1 MNRHRMHSA
10 LICLLLLIALPAA
23 ADVYTYIDAQGNR
36 VFTDQPRKNATR
48 VDIPPSNNMTGTPPT
63 RTLKAHPAKPAVQPM
78 FHYQLLRILVPEP
91 DATLVNPS
99 GDLIVTVTSEPVLQP
114 GHSYRLLLDGVA
126 VGEAGRSPVFPL
138 SNVDRGTH
146 QLSVEIFDELGRV
159 LEKRR
164 TSRFTCS
171 AFHSRK
177 SARLIPARRV
187 TTECARN
194 VRSRTSPS
202 LKAASCLSSDPRQRR
217 STFLVRHLH
226 ACATIQSNLVQE
238 RTESSAVCGHSLE
251 KRPDFADKALLFG
264 ALVWFLQLH

>member
-1 MNRHRMHSA
+1 MNRHRMRSVLA
-10 LICLLLLIALPAA
+10 WLVLLMALPAA

-36 VFTDQPRKNATR
+36 VFTDQPHKNAKR

-63 RTLKAHPAKPAVQPM
+63 KTLKAHPAKPAVQPM

-99 GDLIVTVTSEPVLQP
+99 GDLIVTVTSEPVLQA

-159 LEKRR
+159 LEK
-164 TSRFTCS
+164 TPNQP
-171 AFHSRK
+171 FHLQRISLAQKRATHPCKEGDYGVRPKCPLKDKPEPK
-177 SARLIPARRV
+177 SSILP
-187 TTECARN
+187 
-194 VRSRTSPS
+194 
-202 LKAASCLSSDPRQRR
+202 
-217 STFLVRHLH
+217 FL
-226 ACATIQSNLVQE
+226 
-238 RTESSAVCGHSLE
+238 
-251 KRPDFADKALLFG
+251 
-264 ALVWFLQLH
+264 